1 MIYIIVPLDEKGK
14 SFFPQLHNGFISREA
29 ADRAAQYHYK
39 LERWSTQG
47 VSIVGMDVVNRWIG
61 EEE

>member
-1 MIYIIVPLDEKGK
+1 MIYIIVPLDEKGR
-14 SFFPQLHNGFISREA
+14 SLFPNLYNGFISRDA
-29 ADRAAQYHYK
+29 ADFAAQYHYK

-47 VSIVGMDVVNRWIG
+47 VSIVDMNVVNGWIG

>member
-14 SFFPQLHNGFISREA
+14 SLFPKLHGFISRDA
-29 ADRAAQYHYK
+29 ADFAARYHYK

-47 VSIVGMDVVNRWIG
+47 VSIVGMNVVNEWIG

>member
-1 MIYIIVPLDEKGK
+1 MIYIIVPLDEKGR
-14 SFFPQLHNGFISREA
+14 SFFPELYNGFSSKEA
-29 ADRAAQYHYK
+29 ADRTAQYHYK

-47 VSIVGMDVVNRWIG
+47 VSIVGMNVVNGWIG